1 MNILVVDDARDMQL
15 ILRRILTLLGHHVQL
30 ASNGQEAW
38 DLLQNQTF
46 QVVISDWLM
55 PVMDGPTLCRKIR
68 AATFEHYVYIILLTG
83 MSSKQSLIQGMD
95 AGADDFATKPIV
107 REELEVRLRAA
118 QRVLALEST
127 LEEKNHHLAEVNR
140 SLSIAQQRI
149 QSDLKRAA
157 ILQAGVL
164 PTQKVLGR
172 LCVDWFYQPAQYI
185 GGDTFNYFS
194 LGDGLMMFYSIDISG
209 HGISSAL
216 LSMSIQSLL
225 GSTGELYCL
234 DELTRNNAPRF
245 PALLAERLNYQLCHL
260 LEADDHYLTLI
271 LGVVDTVQRQLH
283 FVQAG
288 HPRPFLFNPITQHLT
303 LVECS
308 GFPIGLLPQAEYET
322 ITLPFPLGSRFV
334 VYTDGLLELET
345 ANNEAV
351 SEAWLQDFLQTA
363 VSDSATQVVSALS
376 QQLILGDADSHRP
389 DDISLLIID
398 FCSWQSR
405 RQ

>member
-30 ASNGQEAW
+30 AGNGQEAW
-38 DLLQNQTF
+38 ELLQQQPF

-68 AATFEHYVYIILLTG
+68 SATFEHYIYIILLTG

-118 QRVLALEST
+118 QRVLALETT
-127 LEEKNHHLAEVNR
+127 LEEKNHHLEDVNR
-140 SLSIAQQRI
+140 SLSIAQQNI

-164 PTQKVLGR
+164 PTQKFVGR

-194 LGDGLMMFYSIDISG
+194 LGDGLMLFYSIDISG
-209 HGISSAL
+209 HGIASAL

-225 GSTGELYCL
+225 GSSGELYCL

-288 HPRPFLFNPITQHLT
+288 HPRPFLFNAITQHVEQ
-303 LVECS
+303 VECS
-308 GFPIGLLPQAEYET
+308 GFPIGLLPQAAYET
-322 ITLPFPLGSRFV
+322 ITMPFPLGSRFV

-345 ANNEAV
+345 ASGGAV
-351 SEAWLQDFLQTA
+351 TETWLQAFLQSA
-363 VSDSATQVVSALS
+363 VEESATQTVTALS
-376 QQLILGDADSHRP
+376 QQLVLGDADSHRP

-398 FCSWQSR
+398 FCNWQSR
-405 RQ
+405 R